1 MTEKESDFYTIALEE
16 SHDLIQSEISI
27 NSQSGLAATIFM
39 SLAIDPLYEGMKDD
53 AESIL
58 RNANNVPISGFLNLL
73 IAKCEKWG
81 GSHDEM
87 FSVVTQFYD
96 EDRPGSAALVARAH
110 CERLLY
116 MAHFESLNDN
126 QIENYTNY
134 AKKNLLV
141 TSDMVLNSKK
151 TIDAEIRL
159 SHTYLAFTLPLFGL
173 YKQYSK
179 HIKILNGFHDEQL
192 WSLMPRSKLLKIY
205 WGFLSLFKS

>member
-1 MTEKESDFYTIALEE
+1 MNSYDHFIKKAKQGDWIELSEFILRSEPEHAYEAIKFVGYGLNPIQDLKKVVDIKIRYPLLCSGLLFILAKKIRNGKMPSAMTEKESDFYTIALEE

-96 EDRPGSAALVARAH
+96 EDRPGSAALVARAL
-110 CERLLY
+110 RKVIVY
-116 MAHFESLNDN
+116 GSF
-126 QIENYTNY
+126 
-134 AKKNLLV
+134 
-141 TSDMVLNSKK
+141 
-151 TIDAEIRL
+151 
-159 SHTYLAFTLPLFGL
+159 
-173 YKQYSK
+173 
-179 HIKILNGFHDEQL
+179 
-192 WSLMPRSKLLKIY
+192 
-205 WGFLSLFKS
+205 